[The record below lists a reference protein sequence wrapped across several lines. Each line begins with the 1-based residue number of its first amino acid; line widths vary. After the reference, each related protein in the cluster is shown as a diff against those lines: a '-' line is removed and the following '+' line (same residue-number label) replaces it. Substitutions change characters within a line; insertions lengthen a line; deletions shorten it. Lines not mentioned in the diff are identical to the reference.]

1 MSFDLKCTYANDL
14 CTFNEV
20 EYCFSGCEIVKPCPQ
35 TLSPMVDQ
43 LLGIR
48 SLSLICQN
56 SSTGTFPYHL
66 SSVPFSNH
74 FCSSVK
80 VQNAKAQQTAQANSN
95 LHHVDSFEII
105 DITHW

>member
-48 SLSLICQN
+48 SLYHKTKSGRVSKMWKCGGII
-56 SSTGTFPYHL
+56 GTLNY
-66 SSVPFSNH
+66 
-74 FCSSVK
+74 
-80 VQNAKAQQTAQANSN
+80 
-95 LHHVDSFEII
+95 SFTIRIVWTE
-105 DITHW
+105 